1 MAISVAQPINCR
13 PKPSI
18 SAVRYPL
25 LTVTPSEVIVE
36 FVPYAIRIFTFV
48 YLVRTVGALVISP
61 NSPPTALPA

>member
-1 MAISVAQPINCR
+1 
-13 PKPSI
+13 
-18 SAVRYPL
+18 L